1 MQYAKSTSSTVFIF
15 LNFPVFIHLFQV
27 LEMIAPPYSPDFVSL
42 MLPIVQSKE
51 ITDTLRT
58 SNGDDDVSQFLSMI
72 WTSLI

>member
-1 MQYAKSTSSTVFIF
+1 
-15 LNFPVFIHLFQV
+15 
-27 LEMIAPPYSPDFVSL
+27 MIAPPYSPDFVSL

-72 WTSLI
+72 